1 MFECIRSLCVSCVA
15 ATNVHHL
22 ITDGVV
28 IKREEE
34 EEEETLM
41 HGDTTLLL
49 KDQRARHEI
58 EGLSWQQQSWS
69 GQPLHLRML
78 RL

>member
-1 MFECIRSLCVSCVA
+1 MYSIAERHRHLCVAV
-15 ATNVHHL
+15 TDVHHL

-28 IKREEE
+28 IKR

-58 EGLSWQQQSWS
+58 EGLSWQQQS
-69 GQPLHLRML
+69 
-78 RL
+78 